1 MEETSQEKNTTSY
14 YVKLVYRWRK
24 FLILHLITVA
34 VVSVI
39 IALIIPKTFT
49 SSATVLP
56 ESGDNIVSTILP
68 TEMTEGLG
76 SAIGSLTGAS
86 GGGTN
91 KIMALLKSRE
101 IATDVVDEFDLMEKF
116 EAATIED
123 AIQGFRDMVFVTIDD
138 ELMVRVSVN
147 AKTGYISSE
156 EEDRETSEFA
166 HDVATYI
173 TDELDER
180 FTELSVE
187 KARFER
193 ELVED
198 RFEQNKEDLE
208 AAEEALRDFSLKNSL
223 IALPQQIQSAV
234 ETAAT
239 LEAQII
245 TNQIELASLRQ
256 SFGNNRPEVRQK
268 EVIVEEAK
276 NRLNEIKLFGSTDD
290 SLRLFPSFQAAPD
303 LMMEFVEL
311 QRERE
316 VQSTLY
322 EFLVRQYEQLKLQ
335 EARQSPTLQ
344 FIDEPAVPTKRSSPT
359 RSILVIFLCVIGGV
373 AGIAYIISYE
383 LYQVKL
389 KKIIQ
394 DSLREAKSA

>member
-1 MEETSQEKNTTSY
+1 MEETNQENKTTSY
-14 YVKLVYRWRK
+14 YVKLVYRWRI
-24 FLILHLITVA
+24 FLILHLIAVA

-49 SSATVLP
+49 SSATILP
-56 ESGDNIVSTILP
+56 EGGGNIASSFLP
-68 TEMTEGLG
+68 AEMTEGLG
-76 SAIGSLTGAS
+76 SAIGSLTG
-86 GGGTN
+86 GGRGQTN
-91 KIMALLKSRE
+91 KIMSLLKSRDL
-101 IATDVVDEFDLMEKF
+101 AVDVVDEFNLMEIF
-116 EAATIED
+116 EASTIED

-147 AKTGYISSE
+147 AKTGFFSSE
-156 EEDRETSEFA
+156 EEDSETSEFA
-166 HDVATYI
+166 RDVATYI

-193 ELVED
+193 ELVEE

-208 AAEEALRDFSLKNSL
+208 AAEEALRDFSLNNSL
-223 IALPQQIQSAV
+223 VALPQQIQAAV

-256 SFGNNRPEVRQK
+256 SFGNSRSEVRQK
-268 EVIVEEAK
+268 EVLVEEAK

-303 LMMEFVEL
+303 LLMEFVEL

-344 FIDEPAVPTKRSSPT
+344 YIDEPAVPTKRTSPT
-359 RSILVIFLCVIGGV
+359 RSILVIFLCMIGGV
-373 AGIAYIISYE
+373 AGIAYVISYE
-383 LYQVKL
+383 LYQA
-389 KKIIQ
+389 KIKQIIR